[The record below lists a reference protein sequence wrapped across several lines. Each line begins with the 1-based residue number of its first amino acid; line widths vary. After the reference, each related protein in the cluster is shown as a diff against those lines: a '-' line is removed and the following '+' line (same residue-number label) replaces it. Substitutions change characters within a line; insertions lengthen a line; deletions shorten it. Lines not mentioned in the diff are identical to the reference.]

1 MEINILNPYQKTVRF
16 VGRVAKEIIFTKDE
30 NIRAKNIKTDIVS
43 MGPTYIKIGQLI
55 STRTD
60 IFPDYLTNVFSD
72 LQNGIDYMP
81 YHEVNKIF
89 YSDFNKDIDNY
100 FLSFSETPI
109 ASASI
114 GQVHLATLHS
124 HPNHKLAVKILR
136 KDVNINFKREMNSV
150 IQLSLLLQKCTK
162 PFGSNKQLDDILS
175 IFQEQYNN
183 IDAETNMEQEL
194 KNMMKFKSLVSSY
207 ENIVVPR
214 VYKKLSSKNVLSM
227 EYVPSYK
234 ITNKN
239 LKNINRSFLATE
251 LMKSFVLMVLND
263 GYLHCDPHPGNVG
276 INRKGQI
283 VLYDFG
289 LVKKFDLNIKEY
301 FRKIFFAL
309 INGSSKDIIEFML
322 SSKIIIAKESG
333 GTSIDM
339 LTGHEIIML
348 ERILQ
353 YVYVYMNN
361 LDMFGFVES
370 IENDKYI
377 DVTNIPFDFDVQ
389 LVYIFKSFSTLE
401 GVCKQLNSDFN
412 YIDLVSNFIFDLFD
426 IDMLIDKATYDIKK
440 SSNSLDNN
448 MSNDNYTKFAI
459 EKLNKRFEQQTKLIA
474 GVLLIPVAVDIML
487 FFITL

>member
-1 MEINILNPYQKTVRF
+1 MEINILNPYQKTFRF
-16 VGRVAKEIIFTKDE
+16 VGKVAKEIIFTKDE
-30 NIRAKNIKTDIVS
+30 NVRAKNIKTDIIH

-60 IFPDYLTNVFSD
+60 IFPEYLTNVFSD

-81 YHEVNKIF
+81 FNQVNQIF
-89 YSDFNKDIDNY
+89 YSDFNKNIEDC
-100 FLSFSETPI
+100 FESFSDKPI

-124 HPNHKLAVKILR
+124 HPNHKLAIKILR
-136 KDVNINFKREMNSV
+136 QDVNVNFKREMHSV
-150 IQLSLLLQKCTK
+150 IKLTILFKKLSK
-162 PFGSNKQLDDILS
+162 PFGSNKQLDDMLS
-175 IFQEQYNN
+175 LFQEQYNN
-183 IDAETNMEQEL
+183 IDAETDMKQEL
-194 KNMMKFKSLVSSY
+194 KNMMKFKKLVSPY

-214 VYKKLSSKNVLSM
+214 VYKKLSSTNVLTM
-227 EYVPSYK
+227 EYVPSFK

-239 LKNINRSFLATE
+239 LKNIDKSYLASE

-263 GYLHCDPHPGNVG
+263 GYLHCDPHPGNIG
-276 INRKGQI
+276 INQQGKI

-348 ERILQ
+348 ERIMQ

-377 DVTNIPFDFDVQ
+377 DVTDIPFDFDVQ

-401 GVCKQLNSDFN
+401 GVCKQLNSEFN

-440 SSNSLDNN
+440 SSNLDNN
-448 MSNDNYTKFAI
+448 MANDNYTKFAI

-474 GVLLIPVAVDIML
+474 GILLIPMFVDLML
-487 FFITL
+487 FVFTL